1 MMIDL
6 DDFTKQESN
15 IASILIS
22 QRQSRVVL
30 DQDQNPDYSLGFS
43 EDGVK
48 VESYSDFI
56 LETDSSG
63 TQTIRAIDSYTLT
76 DAKKSKMM
84 IDLDD
89 FTKQESNIA
98 SILISQRRSR
108 VVLDQDQNPDYSLG
122 FSEDGVMV
130 ESYSDFI
137 LETDSSGTQ
146 TIRAIDSYTLT
157 DAQKSQMMIDL
168 DDFTKQEINITS
180 ILISQRQS
188 RVVLDQDQNPDY
200 SLGFSE
206 DGVMVESYS
215 DFILETDS
223 SGTQTIRAI
232 DSYTLTDAQK
242 SQMMIDLDD
251 FTKQEINITSILISQ
266 RRSRVVLDQDQNP
279 DYSLGF
285 SEDGV
290 MVESYSDFILETDSS
305 GTQTI
310 RAIDSYTL
318 TDAQKSQ
325 MMIDLDDFTK
335 QEINITSILISQRQ
349 SRVVLDQDQNP
360 DYSLGFGEDG
370 VKVESYSD
378 FILETDSSGTQTIRA
393 IDAYQ
398 LTDAQED
405 QMMIDLDDF
414 TKQEINITSILIS
427 QRQSRVDLDQDQN
440 PDYSLGFGED
450 GVMVESYSDFI
461 LETKSDGTKTIRAI
475 DAYELTD
482 AQEDQMMIDLDD
494 FTKQEI
500 NI

>member
-89 FTKQESNIA
+89 FTKQE
-98 SILISQRRSR
+98 
-108 VVLDQDQNPDYSLG
+108 
-122 FSEDGVMV
+122 
-130 ESYSDFI
+130 
-137 LETDSSGTQ
+137 
-146 TIRAIDSYTLT
+146 
-157 DAQKSQMMIDL
+157 
-168 DDFTKQEINITS
+168 
-180 ILISQRQS
+180 
-188 RVVLDQDQNPDY
+188 
-200 SLGFSE
+200 
-206 DGVMVESYS
+206 
-215 DFILETDS
+215 
-223 SGTQTIRAI
+223 
-232 DSYTLTDAQK
+232 
-242 SQMMIDLDD
+242 
-251 FTKQEINITSILISQ
+251 INITSILISQ

-279 DYSLGF
+279 DSSLGF
-285 SEDGV
+285 GEDGV
-290 MVESYSDFILETDSS
+290 KVESYSDFILETDSS

-427 QRQSRVDLDQDQN
+427 QRQSRVVLDQDQN
-440 PDYSLGFGED
+440 PDYSLGRSEERRVG
-450 GVMVESYSDFI
+450 
-461 LETKSDGTKTIRAI
+461 K
-475 DAYELTD
+475 
-482 AQEDQMMIDLDD
+482 
-494 FTKQEI
+494 
-500 NI
+500 